1 LHRLA
6 IQGYEFPLSVGDS
19 MNSIRN
25 RLVVSLLSVLACAA
39 VAADIVGQQ
48 HAKQST
54 TAAQTAVFSHG
65 AFKDSSVPAASEVF
79 SGVAYAASEQAP
91 TF

>member
-1 LHRLA
+1 
-6 IQGYEFPLSVGDS
+6 

-65 AFKDSSVPAASEVF
+65 ATFKDASVPAASEVF

>member
-1 LHRLA
+1 
-6 IQGYEFPLSVGDS
+6 

-54 TAAQTAVFSHG
+54 AAAQTAVFSHG
-65 AFKDSSVPAASEVF
+65 ASFKDSSVPAASEVF
-79 SGVAYAASEQAP
+79 RGVEYAASEQAP